1 MKINPVYKREMTVS
15 SRSFRTPLIILI
27 FNTILA
33 VVALLNMYSVVAQ
46 VRVTAEIRYAS
57 FLELY
62 TFVTT
67 MEFIMLLFIIP
78 ALTAGSISGER
89 ERQTLE
95 LMMTTKMKPSD
106 IIIGKMAASLSTIAI
121 LIVSSFPVISLVF
134 IYGGVTMNNV
144 VVLLMCYITTAL
156 LTGSLGILCSTL
168 FRRSTF
174 ATVAA
179 YSLLILLLGGTYAV
193 NRFAVYIAGMNI
205 DSYVQN
211 IGSVANQAN
220 SGGFLYLLL
229 LNPGMTFYT
238 MVDGM
243 MSTNSTVSHITRMFG
258 YRNGNFITDHWLIL
272 SMAAQLAA
280 AALCFWLA
288 VRRLQPGKTAWTGK
302 RKKQETKAAESGNDN
317 REEPIC

>member
-1 MKINPVYKREMTVS
+1 MKMNPVYKRETTVS
-15 SRSFRTPLIILI
+15 SRSFRTPLIILV

-33 VVALLNMYSVVAQ
+33 AVALLNMYSVVAQ

-67 MEFIMLLFIIP
+67 MEFAMLLFIIP

-95 LMMTTKMKPSD
+95 LMLTTKMKPFD
-106 IIIGKMAASLSTIAI
+106 IIIGKVAASFSTIAL
-121 LIVSSFPVISLVF
+121 LIVSSFPVIALVF
-134 IYGGVTMNNV
+134 IYGGVTISNV
-144 VVLLMCYITTAL
+144 VTLLLCYITTAL

-174 ATVAA
+174 ATAA
-179 YSLLILLLGGTYAV
+179 TYSVVIFLLGGTYAV

-205 DSYVQN
+205 DSYVQS
-211 IGSVANQAN
+211 IGSVANQTS

-229 LNPGMTFYT
+229 LNPGMTFYVMIHSLT
-238 MVDGM
+238 
-243 MSTNSTVSHITRMFG
+243 STSPAVNHITRMFG
-258 YRNGNFITDHWLIL
+258 HRNGNFVTEHWVFL
-272 SMAAQLAA
+272 SMAVQLLAA
-280 AALCFWLA
+280 LFCFWLA
-288 VRRLQPGKTAWTGK
+288 IRKLQPGKTMMPGK
-302 RKKQETKAAESGNDN
+302 KKTT
-317 REEPIC
+317 

>member
-1 MKINPVYKREMTVS
+1 MKMNPVYKRETTVS
-15 SRSFRTPLIILI
+15 SRSFRTPLIILV

-33 VVALLNMYSVVAQ
+33 AVALLNMYSVVAQ

-67 MEFIMLLFIIP
+67 MEFAMLLFIIP

-95 LMMTTKMKPSD
+95 LMLTTKMKPFD
-106 IIIGKMAASLSTIAI
+106 IIIGKVAASFSTIAL
-121 LIVSSFPVISLVF
+121 LIVSSFPVIALVF
-134 IYGGVTMNNV
+134 IYGGVTISNV
-144 VVLLMCYITTAL
+144 ATLLLCYITTAL

-174 ATVAA
+174 ATAA
-179 YSLLILLLGGTYAV
+179 TYSVVIFLLGGTYAV

-205 DSYVQN
+205 DSYVQS
-211 IGSVANQAN
+211 IGSVANQTS

-229 LNPGMTFYT
+229 LNPGMTFYVMIHSLT
-238 MVDGM
+238 
-243 MSTNSTVSHITRMFG
+243 STNPAVNHITRMFG
-258 YRNGNFITDHWLIL
+258 HRNGNFVTEHWVFL
-272 SMAAQLAA
+272 SMAVQLLAA
-280 AALCFWLA
+280 LFCFWLA
-288 VRRLQPGKTAWTGK
+288 IRKLQPGKTMMPGK
-302 RKKQETKAAESGNDN
+302 KKTT
-317 REEPIC
+317 